1 MQKKT
6 TAMQKIILSLAL
18 LLMVMGFRNPAPE
31 KIITGSVVDAASGE
45 SLPGVSVLVKGT
57 NTGTATDAAGKYAIT
72 FPPDKK
78 ILVFSFIGYTTQ
90 EVVVKDQTVINI
102 KLQPDIKGLS
112 EVIVTGYGSQVQRA
126 LSGRLAG
133 MNLNKVQGQAS
144 ADGYYARPNYNTEDY
159 NAIQENIFL
168 EARKNPLSTF
178 SIDVDAASYSNMRRF
193 LSNGQA
199 PPKDAVRIEEMINY
213 FKYDYPQPTGSDP
226 VSITSEIAACPWN
239 PAHQLLHIG
248 LQGKKI
254 PTQNLPPSNLV
265 FLIDVSGSMTG
276 PDRLDLVKAGFKLL
290 VEQLRPQD
298 QVAIVVY
305 AGAAGMVLPATP
317 GSQKDRII
325 QALEGLE
332 AGGST
337 AGGAGIVLAYNIA
350 KENFKQNG
358 NNRVILATDG
368 DFNVGVSSNAELERL
383 IEEKRETGIFLTV
396 LGFGMGNLKDSRM
409 EQLADKGNGNY
420 AYVDTIL
427 EAKKVFVNEFGGT
440 LFTIAKDVKLQLE
453 FNPAHVKAY
462 RLVGYENRALKNED
476 FNNDK
481 KDAGDL
487 GSGHT
492 VTALYEIIPANA
504 KSNQKLDTVDDLKYQ
519 KNELN
524 STAARTNELVTL
536 KLRYKEPAGNQSKLL
551 QKVITDKQNSPG
563 KTSDNFRFAA
573 AVAQFGLLLR
583 DSEFKA
589 KASYAS
595 VLELAQNARGQ
606 DEEGYRIEFIN
617 LVKSAQLLKTSASR
631 KEEVKR

>member
-1 MQKKT
+1 
-6 TAMQKIILSLAL
+6 MQKIILSLAL

-57 NTGTATDAAGKYAIT
+57 NTGTATNAAGKYAIT
-72 FPPDKK
+72 LPPDKK

-90 EVVVKDQTVINI
+90 EVVVKDKTVINI

-133 MNLNKVQGQAS
+133 MNRNKVRGQAS

-226 VSITSEIAACPWN
+226 LSISSEIAACPWN
-239 PAHQLLHIG
+239 PEHQLLHIG
-248 LQGKKI
+248 LQGKRI

-350 KENFKQNG
+350 KENFKKNG

-504 KSNQKLDTVDDLKYQ
+504 KSNQKLDTVDELKYQ

>member
-1 MQKKT
+1 
-6 TAMQKIILSLAL
+6 
-18 LLMVMGFRNPAPE
+18 
-31 KIITGSVVDAASGE
+31 
-45 SLPGVSVLVKGT
+45 
-57 NTGTATDAAGKYAIT
+57 
-72 FPPDKK
+72 
-78 ILVFSFIGYTTQ
+78 
-90 EVVVKDQTVINI
+90 
-102 KLQPDIKGLS
+102 
-112 EVIVTGYGSQVQRA
+112 
-126 LSGRLAG
+126 
-133 MNLNKVQGQAS
+133 
-144 ADGYYARPNYNTEDY
+144 
-159 NAIQENIFL
+159 
-168 EARKNPLSTF
+168 
-178 SIDVDAASYSNMRRF
+178 
-193 LSNGQA
+193 
-199 PPKDAVRIEEMINY
+199 
-213 FKYDYPQPTGSDP
+213 
-226 VSITSEIAACPWN
+226 
-239 PAHQLLHIG
+239 
-248 LQGKKI
+248 
-254 PTQNLPPSNLV
+254 
-265 FLIDVSGSMTG
+265 
-276 PDRLDLVKAGFKLL
+276 
-290 VEQLRPQD
+290 
-298 QVAIVVY
+298 
-305 AGAAGMVLPATP
+305 MVLPATP

-396 LGFGMGNLKDSRM
+396 LGFGMGNLKDSRI